1 MRQGRVRRITARKAQ
16 VCCPPAGRQDRHAA
30 ACGYRIPITPS
41 SGMAEPDG
49 PSVSLNGVVVALVV
63 RRNQIDLC
71 AINSAVAQLPLP
83 VA

>member
-1 MRQGRVRRITARKAQ
+1 MRRL
-16 VCCPPAGRQDRHAA
+16 AGI
-30 ACGYRIPITPS
+30 GYQLPPS

-71 AINSAVAQLPLP
+71 AINSAVAPP
-83 VA
+83 CSVTG